1 MHGNKLRNF
10 SLLIVFLLL
19 LTNFV
24 IAQQTMANRG
34 LHSVK
39 GTLYINEIIAG
50 PGIEVKIVFPDE
62 NFTGLTFPYDGE
74 FNYNVGF
81 AGHGGQ
87 TGYFK
92 VSYLGYEL
100 EPEDNKTVFI
110 EDGTIFYHMDLYV
123 LIPSPENNPPDKPST
138 PFPANN
144 SIDVD
149 LNPILSVSVS
159 DPDDNVMDVYF
170 YNASDQSFIDV
181 YTNVASGSTASV
193 TWSNLAYN
201 TTYYWYAVAN
211 DSQLETRSDTWKFTT
226 KENNPPDKP
235 STPFPANNS
244 EDIDLNPALSVYVY
258 DADGDAMDVT
268 FYQTTGE
275 GTIPIDSIYD
285 VPSDSV
291 ASIDWPGRQYKTT
304 YYWYA
309 SASDG
314 QASTNSEIWH
324 FTTESKPNT
333 PPIVDD
339 ILNQTITEG
348 ENFTTIN
355 LDDYVWDAEDPDEN
369 ITWSYSGNIE
379 LEVDINTTN
388 RVATITPPDE
398 NWNGQENITF
408 TATDTGGLSDS
419 DNATF
424 AVTPVN
430 DPPVVSNIPDQT
442 IAEGEKFV
450 AINLDDYVED
460 LEDPDENINWSY
472 SGNTRLTVSIVD
484 QIATIT
490 TPNPDWNSQETITF
504 TAEDTSGLNDSDNA
518 TFTVT
523 AVNDPP
529 KVEIDKPGR
538 AVYIN
543 NEKKLPRLIRL
554 ALIIGDITIE
564 VNATDV
570 DSRIEKIE
578 FYINGKL
585 MGNDTTD
592 PYTYNWTRDRLRL
605 IHIFCIK
612 VIAYDNDGGTAEDK
626 MIVRKFL

>member
-1 MHGNKLRNF
+1 MNQKKTF
-10 SLLIVFLLL
+10 LIVA
-19 LTNFV
+19 FV
-24 IAQQTMANRG
+24 VLASFSGM
-34 LHSVK
+34 
-39 GTLYINEIIAG
+39 
-50 PGIEVKIVFPDE
+50 VFPV
-62 NFTGLTFPYDGE
+62 L
-74 FNYNVGF
+74 NVGGDDLPDYDV
-81 AGHGGQ
+81 AGFVFVDGVPTDGVNV
-87 TGYFK
+87 TLS
-92 VSYLGYEL
+92 VPGYE
-100 EPEDNKTVFI
+100 DITVTSYYNELYDKHGVYIISFYADEGQYASFI
-110 EDGTIFYHMDLYV
+110 VKVDDDYFIPDPDGF
-123 LIPSPENNPPDKPST
+123 LIDQPHPYSFNNVNLSVDTSSSNSAPDKPTNPSPENNSE
-138 PFPANN
+138 
-144 SIDVD
+144 DVN
-149 LNPILSVSVS
+149 LNPILSVEVT
-159 DPDDNVMDVYF
+159 DPDDDTMNISF
-170 YNASDQSFIDV
+170 YNASDDSLIDIA
-181 YTNVASGSTASV
+181 TNVTNGSTASV
-193 TWSNLAYN
+193 DWPDLSYN
-201 TTYYWYAVAN
+201 TTYH
-211 DSQLETRSDTWKFTT
+211 
-226 KENNPPDKP
+226 
-235 STPFPANNS
+235 
-244 EDIDLNPALSVYVY
+244 
-258 DADGDAMDVT
+258 
-268 FYQTTGE
+268 
-275 GTIPIDSIYD
+275 
-285 VPSDSV
+285 
-291 ASIDWPGRQYKTT
+291 
-304 YYWYA
+304 WYA

-314 QASTNSEIWH
+314 QAFNDSEIWH

-424 AVTPVN
+424 TVTPVN
-430 DPPVVSNIPDQT
+430 DPPVVSNITDQT

-490 TPNPDWNSQETITF
+490 TPNPDWNGQETITF
-504 TAEDTSGLNDSDNA
+504 TAEDTGGLNDSDNA
-518 TFTVT
+518 AFTVT

-529 KVEIDKPGR
+529 KVEIDKPER

-570 DSRIEKIE
+570 DSRIEKVE

-612 VIAYDNDGGTAEDK
+612 VIAYDNDGGTAEDR